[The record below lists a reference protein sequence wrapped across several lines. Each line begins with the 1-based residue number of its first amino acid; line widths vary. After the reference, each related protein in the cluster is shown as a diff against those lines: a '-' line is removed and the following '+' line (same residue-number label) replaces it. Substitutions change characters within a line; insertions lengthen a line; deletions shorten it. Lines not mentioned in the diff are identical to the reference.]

1 MFIDSIK
8 IKRLATTKFLGTY
21 INEHL
26 DWKPHISHVALKMA
40 KSIGIINKVK
50 HFITSPTRRTL
61 YCSLVLPYIQY
72 CNIVWAK
79 TYPTNLD
86 KIMKLQKRV
95 VRIIANAGYRDPTE
109 PLFSKFKLL
118 DVYAINKFQTGSF
131 MYRCFDKSS
140 IFPQHFRNYFILNK
154 DIHSYETRNANRV
167 HINKVRTTTRKQT
180 LKHSGSLFW
189 NSLDKYI
196 TEAATL
202 FFQARLRSHIHINI
216 Q

>member
-1 MFIDSIK
+1 VFIDSIK

-61 YCSLVLPYIQY
+61 YCSLVLLYLQY
-72 CNIVWAK
+72 CKIVWAK

-86 KIMKLQKRV
+86 KIMKLQKHV

-140 IFPQHFRNYFILNK
+140 IFPQHFRNYFMALTKIFTLMKRGMPTEFISTKSEQQQENKLLNTV
-154 DIHSYETRNANRV
+154 DHCFG
-167 HINKVRTTTRKQT
+167 T
-180 LKHSGSLFW
+180 L
-189 NSLDKYI
+189 
-196 TEAATL
+196 
-202 FFQARLRSHIHINI
+202 
-216 Q
+216 